1 MRRLWLMGALLV
13 GLAALLAGC
22 REELPDIDN
31 STIDFSTSVYKHITN
46 GGVTEDEQL
55 PYNVDAITGATLTVE
70 GPGVVSST
78 PLSIRELENRT
89 QGLFRGAY
97 ADSAGARIYEGV
109 DLYTVLYEM
118 TGGDSGIFLTDTAT
132 QVELKDCSR
141 NTLAVIPLDQVEAAS
156 RSGRPILLA
165 YGVGSTDGALAA
177 PFVFDAKAEGEHSL
191 GYVEALD
198 NEDGCLRL
206 VYDLDRWEA
215 EGDYETFSNV
225 AYIYV
230 REGEEPGYKHD
241 GGPYG
246 SADYGEYILT
256 FRGAA
261 LGAELNLTVSQLEAL
276 VRYDEDGQP
285 QEGGLGWRD
294 SYSLANNAYWYVN
307 EYEGL
312 DLYRLLCY
320 LGMDTAEEL
329 GRAASR
335 TTIVTFQAADGR
347 LSPESFSV
355 EALSYPDAFGFYN
368 KNAADPGDGS
378 YVPTNAD
385 LVDTGYPV
393 LLAYGVNRYPYT
405 VNRGDEGYLSGL
417 ANSGGPM
424 RVVFGK
430 TQYNH
435 ANGSNQVQYV
445 SQVIVGEDVLYQT
458 HLYSD
463 DPARAALAED
473 TLRLEV
479 VDEMGRQLLTR
490 TLTVGEVEGLV
501 YGAEAD
507 RAAASVKG
515 RYQRPDQPD
524 QSDVYEGVG
533 LEYLLMDYAGLPG
546 TMGTVTFTGGGAGVA
561 VPLEEL
567 FLPGYN
573 AATGKSGLTSMLAFA
588 KNGAP
593 LVGAAGDGGYT
604 ETLPLCPADD
614 RDPDTYWVDNQGG
627 PLAVLL
633 PAQGETEARQI
644 CGVTSIRV
652 ELQPDPYTHLEG
664 AAAALSDRAV
674 TLSGPGLTQALTL
687 TVAQLESRQTQAKTM
702 DFSLLDQSGLTQQR
716 YRGIPVYQL
725 LTEAGLC
732 NNAGAVTVTSAG
744 GASVTLPLSLLKGV
758 NYTNYAAPEKQP
770 VCALLAYGTGPVDG
784 QGGAPLTE
792 GTGGPLKLV
801 VPMERADAENGA
813 LWVED
818 VVSIQVSANQV
829 DTWSHAMSDVYSEFL
844 DDTMT
849 LTIRNDDHEWIRDY
863 TVAQLEE
870 MDSLIVRDDYAVL
883 ELGVCEGVD
892 LWGLVRQEAGDVAGI
907 DQPVSV
913 TVYASDGYKNDLL
926 SVFSLDGLEQ
936 GVLDPEGQRKKII
949 IAYAIN
955 GAPLVDEESH
965 EGYTGAAGNSSGPL
979 RIIAETVQ
987 GASVKYFNKLVVTV
1001 PGSGPIEPS

>member
-1 MRRLWLMGALLV
+1 MKRIWLV
-13 GLAALLAGC
+13 GMLLLAAVMLSGC

-31 STIDFSTSVYKHITN
+31 STIDFSTSEYKHITN
-46 GGVTEDEQL
+46 GGVTEDEKL
-55 PYNVDAITGATLTVE
+55 PYNIDAITGATLTVE

-89 QGLFRGAY
+89 EGLFRGAY
-97 ADSAGARIYEGV
+97 EDSSGVQIYEGV

-118 TGGDSGIFLTDTAT
+118 TGGDSDIFLTDTAT
-132 QVELKDCSR
+132 HVELKDCNR
-141 NTLAVIPLDQVEAAS
+141 NTLAVIPLDQVVQAS
-156 RSGRPILLA
+156 QEGRPILLA
-165 YGVGSTDGALAA
+165 YGVGKTDGSLAA

-191 GYVEALD
+191 GYVEELD

-215 EGDYETFSNV
+215 EGDYKTFSNV
-225 AYIYV
+225 AYLYV

-246 SADYGEYILT
+246 SAGYGEYILT
-256 FRGAA
+256 FRGDA
-261 LGAELNLTVSQLEAL
+261 LGAELDLTVSQLEAL
-276 VRYDEDGQP
+276 VRYDENGEP

-320 LGMDTAEEL
+320 LGMDSAEEL
-329 GRAASR
+329 GRAESR

-405 VNRGDEGYLSGL
+405 VDRGDEGYLSGL

-445 SQVIVGEDVLYQT
+445 SQVIVGEDVFYQT
-458 HLYSD
+458 HLYAD
-463 DPARAALAED
+463 DPDCRALAEESV
-473 TLRLEV
+473 RLEV
-479 VDEMGRQLLTR
+479 VDEAGKQLLER
-490 TLTVGEVEGLV
+490 TLTVGQVENLV
-501 YGAEAD
+501 YGQGAD
-507 RAAASVKG
+507 RASASVKD

-524 QSDVYEGVG
+524 QSDVYEGVS

-546 TMGTVTFTGGGAGVA
+546 TVGTVTFSGGGEEVT
-561 VPLEEL
+561 VSLEEL

-573 AATGKSGLTSMLAFA
+573 SATGKSGLLSVLAFA

-593 LVGAAGDGGYT
+593 LVASMGDGGYT
-604 ETLPLCPADD
+604 ESLPLYPADSQ
-614 RDPDTYWVDNQGG
+614 DPATYWVDNQGG
-627 PLAVLL
+627 PLTVLL
-633 PAQGETEARQI
+633 PAQGEKEARRI

-652 ELQPDPYTHLEG
+652 ELEPDPYAHLEG
-664 AAAALSDRAV
+664 EAAALADRTV
-674 TLSGPGLTQALTL
+674 TLSGPGLTQELTL
-687 TVAQLESRQTQAKTM
+687 TVAELESRQTQAKTM
-702 DFSLLDQSGLTQQR
+702 DFSLLDQDGLTQQR

-732 NNAGAVTVTSAG
+732 NNAGEVTVTSADG
-744 GASVTLPLSLLKGV
+744 TSVTLPLSLLKGV

-770 VCALLAYGTGPVDG
+770 VCALLSYGTGPVDG

-792 GTGGPLKLV
+792 ETGGPLKLV
-801 VPMERADAENGA
+801 VPMDGEDAENGE
-813 LWVED
+813 LWVEN

-849 LTIRNDDHEWIRDY
+849 LTIRNDDHEWTRDY
-863 TVAQLEE
+863 TVEQLEA
-870 MDSLIVRDDYAVL
+870 MDNLIVRDDYAVL
-883 ELGVCEGVD
+883 ELGTCEGID
-892 LWGLVRQEAGDVAGI
+892 LWGLVLQEAGDVPGI

-913 TVYASDGYKNDLL
+913 TAYASDGYKNDLL
-926 SVFSLDGLEQ
+926 SVFAMDGLEQ

-965 EGYTGAAGNSSGPL
+965 EGYTGTAGNSSGPL

-1001 PGSGPIEPS
+1001 PGSGPIG

>member
-1 MRRLWLMGALLV
+1 MKRIWLV
-13 GLAALLAGC
+13 GVLLLAAAMLSGC

-31 STIDFSTSVYKHITN
+31 STIDFSTSAYKHITN
-46 GGVTEDEQL
+46 GGITEDEEL

-89 QGLFRGAY
+89 EGLFRGAY
-97 ADSAGARIYEGV
+97 EDSSGVRIYEGV
-109 DLYTVLYEM
+109 DLYTVLYEL

-132 QVELKDCSR
+132 HVELKDCNR
-141 NTLAVIPLDQVEAAS
+141 NTLAVIPLDQVAQAS
-156 RSGRPILLA
+156 QQGRPILLA
-165 YGVGSTDGALAA
+165 YGVGTTDGTLAA

-191 GYVEALD
+191 GYVEELD

-206 VYDLDRWEA
+206 VYDLDRWET
-215 EGDYETFSNV
+215 EGDYKTFSNV
-225 AYIYV
+225 AYLYV

-256 FRGAA
+256 FRGDA
-261 LGAELNLTVSQLEAL
+261 LGAELDLTVSQLEAL
-276 VRYDEDGQP
+276 VRYDENGQP

-329 GRAASR
+329 GRAESR

-405 VNRGDEGYLSGL
+405 VDRGDEGYLSGL

-458 HLYSD
+458 HLYAD
-463 DPARAALAED
+463 DPDCRALAEESV
-473 TLRLEV
+473 RLEV
-479 VDEMGRQLLTR
+479 VDEAGKQLLER
-490 TLTVGEVEGLV
+490 TLTVGEVENLV
-501 YGAEAD
+501 YGEGAD
-507 RAAASVKG
+507 RASASVKD

-524 QSDVYEGVG
+524 QSDVYEGVS

-546 TMGTVTFTGGGAGVA
+546 TVGSVTFSGGGEEVT
-561 VPLEEL
+561 VSLEDL

-573 AATGKSGLTSMLAFA
+573 SATGKSGLLSALAFA

-593 LVGAAGDGGYT
+593 LVGSAGDGGYT
-604 ETLPLCPADD
+604 ESLPLYPTDSQDPA
-614 RDPDTYWVDNQGG
+614 TYWVDNQGG
-627 PLAVLL
+627 PLTVLL
-633 PAQGETEARQI
+633 PAQGEAEARQI
-644 CGVTSIRV
+644 RGVTSIRV
-652 ELQPDPYTHLEG
+652 ELEPDPYAHLEG
-664 AAAALSDRAV
+664 ETAALTDRTV
-674 TLSGPGLTQALTL
+674 TLSGPGLTQELTL
-687 TVAQLESRQTQAKTM
+687 TVAELESRQTQAKTM
-702 DFSLLDQSGLTQQR
+702 DFSLLDQDGLTQQR

-732 NNAGAVTVTSAG
+732 NNAGEVTVTSADG
-744 GASVTLPLSLLKGV
+744 TRVTLPLSLLKGV

-792 GTGGPLKLV
+792 ETGGPLKLV
-801 VPMERADAENGA
+801 VPMDGEDAENGE
-813 LWVED
+813 LWVEN

-849 LTIRNDDHEWIRDY
+849 LTIRNDDHEWTRDY
-863 TVAQLEE
+863 TVEQLEA

-883 ELGVCEGVD
+883 ELGTCEGID
-892 LWGLVRQEAGDVAGI
+892 LWGLVLQEAGEVPGI

-913 TVYASDGYKNDLL
+913 TAYASDGYKNDLL
-926 SVFSLDGLEQ
+926 SVFAMDGLEQ

-965 EGYTGAAGNSSGPL
+965 EGYTGTAGNSSGPL

-1001 PGSGPIEPS
+1001 PGSGPIG

>member
-1 MRRLWLMGALLV
+1 MKRIWLV
-13 GLAALLAGC
+13 GMLLLAAAMLSGC

-31 STIDFSTSVYKHITN
+31 STIDFSTSAYKHITN
-46 GGVTEDEQL
+46 GGITEDEEL

-89 QGLFRGAY
+89 EGLFRGAY
-97 ADSAGARIYEGV
+97 EDSSGVRVYEGV

-132 QVELKDCSR
+132 HVELKDCNR
-141 NTLAVIPLDQVEAAS
+141 NTLAVIPLDQVAQAS
-156 RSGRPILLA
+156 RQGRPILLA
-165 YGVGSTDGALAA
+165 YGVGTTDGSLAA

-191 GYVEALD
+191 GYVEELD

-206 VYDLDRWEA
+206 VYDLDWWET
-215 EGDYETFSNV
+215 EGDYKTFSNV
-225 AYIYV
+225 AYLYV

-256 FRGAA
+256 FRGDA
-261 LGAELNLTVSQLEAL
+261 LGAELDLTVSQLEAL

-285 QEGGLGWRD
+285 QEDGLGWRD

-329 GRAASR
+329 GRAESR

-405 VNRGDEGYLSGL
+405 VDRGDEGYLSGL

-458 HLYSD
+458 HLYAD
-463 DPARAALAED
+463 DPDCRALAEESV
-473 TLRLEV
+473 RLEV
-479 VDEMGRQLLTR
+479 VDEAGKQLLER
-490 TLTVGEVEGLV
+490 TLTVGEVENLV
-501 YGAEAD
+501 YGEGAD
-507 RAAASVKG
+507 RASASVKD

-524 QSDVYEGVG
+524 QSDVYEGVS

-546 TMGTVTFTGGGAGVA
+546 TVGSVTFSGGGEEVT
-561 VPLEEL
+561 VSLEDL

-573 AATGKSGLTSMLAFA
+573 SVTGKSGLLSVLAFA

-593 LVGAAGDGGYT
+593 LVGTAGDGGYT
-604 ETLPLCPADD
+604 ESLPLYPTDSQDPA
-614 RDPDTYWVDNQGG
+614 TYWVDNQGG
-627 PLAVLL
+627 PLTVLL
-633 PAQGETEARQI
+633 PAQGEEEARQI
-644 CGVTSIRV
+644 YGVTSIRV
-652 ELQPDPYTHLEG
+652 ELEPDPYAHLEG
-664 AAAALSDRAV
+664 ETAALADRTV
-674 TLSGPGLTQALTL
+674 TLSGPGLTQELTL
-687 TVAQLESRQTQAKTM
+687 TVAELESRQTQTKTM
-702 DFSLLDQSGLTQQR
+702 DFSLLDQDGLTQQR

-732 NNAGAVTVTSAG
+732 NNAGEVTVTSADG
-744 GASVTLPLSLLKGV
+744 TSVTLPLSLLKGV

-792 GTGGPLKLV
+792 ETGGPLKLV
-801 VPMERADAENGA
+801 VPMDGEDAKNGE
-813 LWVED
+813 LWVEN

-849 LTIRNDDHEWIRDY
+849 LTIRNDDHEWTRDY
-863 TVAQLEE
+863 TVEQLEA

-883 ELGVCEGVD
+883 ELGTCEGID
-892 LWGLVRQEAGDVAGI
+892 LWGLVLQEAGDVPGI

-913 TVYASDGYKNDLL
+913 TAYASDGYKNDLL
-926 SVFSLDGLEQ
+926 SVFAMDGLEQ

-965 EGYTGAAGNSSGPL
+965 EGYTGTAGNSSGPL

-1001 PGSGPIEPS
+1001 PGSGPIG